1 MGKPTSI
8 IELNGQ
14 RFNARTGVAL
24 DGMRPVASKL
34 NVKTPMQHPLV
45 VRTVTSSKH
54 VHKTSQPSR
63 TLMRSAVKKPST
75 ITDRVTI
82 AMDVV
87 PHAQGESITKN
98 FHATN
103 PDRTKRAHAIHK
115 LPTVSRFGAAL
126 VTTHLT
132 QSAQPAVTKPQL
144 VAGSIPSSTIVPR
157 TVQTSAQSK
166 TNMMLDKGMR
176 ASTSHTSRTAKKQ
189 KLRHK
194 VGSVLGL
201 SKRATSIAAV
211 TLSVFSFGTFFTY
224 QNIPNINVRYA
235 AAKSGVNASIP
246 SYQPAGFSV
255 NNHVQFSPG
264 ELTIAYKANADD
276 RAYTVSQ
283 KNTSWNSDAL
293 KDHLV
298 TKIGT
303 TPMTYPDSG
312 RTIYLHD
319 DSSADWVQSGVWYS
333 ITGESSLNTD
343 QLIKIATSI

>member
-1 MGKPTSI
+1 
-8 IELNGQ
+8 
-14 RFNARTGVAL
+14 
-24 DGMRPVASKL
+24 
-34 NVKTPMQHPLV
+34 
-45 VRTVTSSKH
+45 
-54 VHKTSQPSR
+54 
-63 TLMRSAVKKPST
+63 
-75 ITDRVTI
+75 
-82 AMDVV
+82 
-87 PHAQGESITKN
+87 
-98 FHATN
+98 
-103 PDRTKRAHAIHK
+103 
-115 LPTVSRFGAAL
+115 
-126 VTTHLT
+126 
-132 QSAQPAVTKPQL
+132 
-144 VAGSIPSSTIVPR
+144 
-157 TVQTSAQSK
+157 
-166 TNMMLDKGMR
+166 MLDKGMR